1 MRKPAIKNA
10 SQDPQDSASNA
21 ASDDSPRL
29 QARARLLQAGE
40 KILAEQGYA
49 GTSLRAVMAQA
60 EVDTGAIHYHF
71 KNKLGLL
78 KALFEQRVS
87 PINVQREALLQQLEL
102 QEQQTGQLP
111 AVEDVLHA
119 FIAPAL
125 RTAYTPE
132 EAAFNRV
139 TALCSVDPM
148 QEVREVVFNA
158 YDAIALRFATLL
170 RKAVPQ
176 LSETEFQWRLECMY
190 GAMMYIRSDNGRV
203 SHMLNA
209 CHRKDPVEKVIA
221 ELVSF
226 TAAGFKTASAM
237 NHSART
243 SADKSATKITQKT
256 ATDFSAKTPP
266 KRRTVSASA
275 DKKTAV

>member
-10 SQDPQDSASNA
+10 SQDPQDSASSA

-49 GTSLRAVMAQA
+49 GTSLRAVMAEA

-87 PINVQREALLQQLEL
+87 PINVQREALLQQLDL

-139 TALCSVDPM
+139 TALCSVDPV

-176 LSETEFQWRLECMY
+176 LNETEFQWRLECMY
-190 GAMMYIRSDNGRV
+190 GAMMYIRSDNG
-203 SHMLNA
+203 
-209 CHRKDPVEKVIA
+209 
-221 ELVSF
+221 
-226 TAAGFKTASAM
+226 GSAICSM
-237 NHSART
+237 P
-243 SADKSATKITQKT
+243 AT
-256 ATDFSAKTPP
+256 AKT
-266 KRRTVSASA
+266 R
-275 DKKTAV
+275 